1 MNSRATHP
9 ARYKKIAFMSSLFA
23 CSIAAGVD
31 VKTAIAR
38 QTLSEP
44 GSDGT
49 TRIEVV
55 VVTIVKHP
63 ELLALR
69 AVTTPAGIRWLGERS
84 NTDNADCRADAAAG
98 SNCRQSHLLV
108 FESAKRCLPTSGYGL
123 NWDVSCAAGKTC
135 SPGSTRHETLLRLQL
150 PSGC

>member
-1 MNSRATHP
+1 MNSRMKPVAN
-9 ARYKKIAFMSSLFA
+9 YKKFAAVIAIFA
-23 CSIAAGVD
+23 CSVASAID

-38 QTLSEP
+38 QTLGETAV
-44 GSDGT
+44 DGT
-49 TRIEVV
+49 TRIELV

-69 AVTTPAGIRWLGERS
+69 SVTAPSGVRWLGDRS
-84 NTDNADCRADAAAG
+84 NTDNADCRADAAIG
-98 SNCRQSHLLV
+98 NNCRQSHVLV

-135 SPGSTRHETLLRLQL
+135 PPGSKQHETPLRLQV

>member
-1 MNSRATHP
+1 MNGRTLHALVD
-9 ARYKKIAFMSSLFA
+9 KKIAVLISIFA
-23 CSIAAGVD
+23 CGIASGID

-38 QTLSEP
+38 QTFGEP
-44 GSDGT
+44 AGDGT

-55 VVTIVKHP
+55 VVSIVKHP

-69 AVTTPAGIRWLGERS
+69 SVTTPSGIRWLGDRS
-84 NTDNADCRADAAAG
+84 NTDNADCRAAAVSG

-108 FESAKRCLPTSGYGL
+108 FESAKRCMPTSGYGL

-135 SPGSTRHETLLRLQL
+135 PSGSNRHETPLRLQL